1 MTHKTRIQTNTHISH
16 FTAPS
21 TFHVVHALSCSPCR
35 TPTPNTLVLEFL
47 SKLPTVAKEEDDIA
61 QDIALPEAG

>member
-21 TFHVVHALSCSPCR
+21 TFHVVHALSCHAEHQR
-35 TPTPNTLVLEFL
+35 RTLVLEFL